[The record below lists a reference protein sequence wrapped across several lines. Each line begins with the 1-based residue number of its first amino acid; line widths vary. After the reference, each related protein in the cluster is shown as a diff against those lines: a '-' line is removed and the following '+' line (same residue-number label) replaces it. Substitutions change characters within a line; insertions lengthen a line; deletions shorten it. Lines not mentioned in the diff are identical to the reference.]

1 MSFSD
6 KPAFAI
12 DKLNLKQKL
21 LDKVLSE
28 EEGDIG
34 RNDSLAADTQKIA
47 DVRDSVSK
55 LKDNV
60 LE

>member
-34 RNDSLAADTQKIA
+34 RNETLAGDTQKIA